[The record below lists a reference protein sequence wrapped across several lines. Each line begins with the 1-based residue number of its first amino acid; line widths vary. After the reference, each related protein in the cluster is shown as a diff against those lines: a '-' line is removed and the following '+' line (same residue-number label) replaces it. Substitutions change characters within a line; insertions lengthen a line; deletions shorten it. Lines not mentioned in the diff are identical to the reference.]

1 MYEPKTLKETIKPLM
16 VVNFVFGMGL
26 TGIEAKKPS
35 KKLEY
40 VYTLCN
46 LVLFY
51 FINKLT
57 LPYYDK
63 YYVISTFE
71 LSRFI
76 FQWMFHANIWT
87 ITLLIIITR
96 IKAQQL
102 RTIVS
107 LVELSDQKME
117 NIGLSPKHRCLM
129 MYQIKRYIFLGIYT
143 LIFVVLIYHCHYES
157 TTPALIKLCLSILPN
172 IPFIVFGVSTI
183 SFCFWVT
190 CLKLKFRQLNELLR
204 SMRIMES
211 PIHKRVLEMTNN
223 FENNRFALYRNEHV
237 RRNTNTIRAVKQ
249 IHLEIIKIVS
259 FLNQTFGIQI
269 LIQMTVSVV
278 FTTNLL
284 HLLYRVIWL
293 NFTLPE
299 LLQELI
305 SVIFWILIYGSQ
317 ILYVNHVCAS
327 TNSEA
332 VNIGNIICEFYEP
345 FATKEFQ
352 AEIRD
357 FTLQLIQNP
366 VVFTAYGFFNLDH
379 SFIQG
384 VIGTIT
390 TYLVVMIQ
398 VGDLSNS
405 DKSILS

>member
-1 MYEPKTLKETIKPLM
+1 MYESKTLKETIKPLM
-16 VVNFVFGMGL
+16 ILNFIFGMGL

-35 KKLEY
+35 KILEY
-40 VYTLCN
+40 IYTICN
-46 LVLFY
+46 LVILY

-63 YYVISTFE
+63 FYVISTFE

-87 ITLLIIITR
+87 IALLIIITR

-102 RTIVS
+102 RTVVS
-107 LVELSDQKME
+107 FVELNDQKME

-143 LIFVVLIYHCHYES
+143 FIFVVLIYYWHYES
-157 TTPALIKLCLSILPN
+157 TTPVLIKLCLSILPN
-172 IPFIVFGVSTI
+172 VPFIVFGISTI

-190 CLKLKFRQLNELLR
+190 CLKLKFHQLNELLR
-204 SMRIMES
+204 SMRIIES

-223 FENNRFALYRNEHV
+223 FENRFTMYRNEHV
-237 RRNTNTIRAVKQ
+237 IRNTNTIRAVKQ

-259 FLNQTFGIQI
+259 LLNQTFGIQI
-269 LIQMTVSVV
+269 LIQMTVSVI

-284 HLLYRVIWL
+284 HLLYRIIWL
-293 NFTLPE
+293 HFTINQLV
-299 LLQELI
+299 QELI

-345 FATKEFQ
+345 FTTKEFQ

-405 DKSILS
+405 DKSLLS